1 MAITIPTIELA
12 NVVPGATLLGAE
24 NKGVN
29 ETFVGSIDTV
39 SGRYRAYIKVLGGRQ
54 LVNELLSSTVG
65 RAVGLPIPQGYLLK
79 VFPSDLPDSVV
90 LKKQNGEVLA
100 FGTRDVG
107 QPSLKRRI
115 KKDGNSVLSVLFRDW
130 KEWDEAVIFD
140 DWIANVDRNPGN
152 LLIGSPGEVWLID
165 HGHSF
170 TGPEWKEADLIPDK
184 IFPNKLGDLHFSTL
198 TLPERMGVRE
208 KAGNLS
214 LNFGLVDPDAALSA
228 SITDKLLSVSELK
241 AIKDFLRLRVA
252 KLIDIVSSRLGI
264 PNMGA

>member
-1 MAITIPTIELA
+1 MTITIPTIELA
-12 NVVPGATLLGAE
+12 NVVPGATFLGAE
-24 NKGVN
+24 DKGVN
-29 ETFVGSIDTV
+29 ETFVGSIDTI

-79 VFPSDLPDSVV
+79 VLPTDLPESVV
-90 LKKQNGEVLA
+90 LKKHNSEVLA

-115 KKDGNSVLSVLFRDW
+115 KKEGNSVLSTLFTSW
-130 KEWDEAVIFD
+130 KEWETAVIFD

-152 LLIGSPGEVWLID
+152 LLIGGPGEVWLID

-184 IFPNKLGDLHFSTL
+184 IFPNKLGDHHFPTL
-198 TLPERMGVRE
+198 TLPERMAVRD

-214 LNFGLVDPDAALSA
+214 SNFGLVDPDAALTA
-228 SITDKLLSVSELK
+228 SLSDKLLSISELK

-252 KLIDIVSSRLGI
+252 KLVDIVSFRLGI
-264 PNMGA
+264 PNMRF